1 MPLARQTIA
10 LLSSARQMMATLPA
24 HAVLVLTETDMNW
37 EAVRSYLGE
46 CKLLVAAEDIKL
58 QSQLQRHPGLTLV
71 KFDPAALTTAERISL
86 AVLAAVRGDLLSQGD
101 DVVVLY
107 NGIEVNP
114 ESPEPIDSLSVIH
127 LGEHLERLRASDLR
141 ALETQVPLD
150 TLQAVVRLATSIGR
164 EGREGHPVGTLFVVG
179 DTRKVLT
186 MCRPINFNPFR
197 GYSHAERDV
206 KVRAVREQIKE
217 IAQMDGAI
225 VIRRDGVAVA
235 AGLRIEA
242 PASGI
247 KLSKGLGMRH
257 AAAAAISQATKAI
270 AVCVSQSSGS
280 VRIYQ
285 NGEMVLHIEPF
296 KRPLI
301 FGQVQMGN
309 GPSASPPPP
318 RASESKEG
326 EE

>member
-10 LLSSARQMMATLPA
+10 LLHSARQMMASLPA
-24 HAVLVLTETDMNW
+24 HAVLVLTETDLDW
-37 EAVRSYLGE
+37 DAVRGELGE
-46 CKLLVAAEDIKL
+46 CKLLVAAEDMKL
-58 QSQLQRHPGLTLV
+58 QARLQREPALTLV
-71 KFDPAALTTAERISL
+71 KFDPSGFSTAERISL
-86 AVLAAVRGDLLSQGD
+86 AVLGAVRADLLQNGD

-114 ESPEPIDSLSVIH
+114 DAPEPIDSLSVIH

-150 TLQAVVRLATSIGR
+150 TLQAVVRLAMSIGR

-186 MCRPINFNPFR
+186 MCRSINFNPFR

-206 KVRAVREQIKE
+206 KVKAVREQIRE

-235 AGLRIEA
+235 AGMRIEA
-242 PASGI
+242 PSSGI
-247 KLSKGLGMRH
+247 KISKGLGTRH
-257 AAAAAISQATKAI
+257 AAAASISAATKAI

-280 VRIYQ
+280 VRLYQ

-301 FGQVQMGN
+301 FGQVQMGHGN
-309 GPSASPPPP
+309 GPPAA
-318 RASESKEG
+318 RAAEAEEG
-326 EE
+326 